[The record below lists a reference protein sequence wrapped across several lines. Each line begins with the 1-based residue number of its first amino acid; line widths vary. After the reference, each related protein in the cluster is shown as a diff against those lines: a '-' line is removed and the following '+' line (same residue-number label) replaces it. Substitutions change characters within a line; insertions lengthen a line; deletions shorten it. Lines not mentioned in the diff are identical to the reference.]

1 MRREAYSIESPVGY
15 TLARKSRNLSRN
27 DVESHMDQFVRD
39 YSMAIA
45 LALFA
50 LGVVLGRMLEVWS
63 KRMCWQFRLE
73 MQYEPAEYPGLKLPA
88 TELLTGLLFAGY
100 FLAVFS
106 FSAHDTENVLPSH
119 FWQYGRAIGHL
130 VLIALLVAATATDFR
145 EYIIP
150 EQITFPGTIFAIGL
164 AVFSGDVQLMHLWVD
179 WNQEIT
185 GFRGAYIPD
194 WIKESHHLHGLAW
207 SLAGLAA
214 GAGITWLVR
223 EISSRVLG
231 QEALGA
237 GDVTLMAMI
246 GAFLGWQ
253 PVVFVF
259 LLAPLGGIFAGLLA
273 RLIAKRSYIPF
284 GPYLSLSAI
293 AVLLGWRW
301 LWMLEIP
308 GTISIRRFFGDAP
321 GLGILGGIS
330 LVAFVGLLASV
341 RLYRSIP
348 TDRTVDGRPNED

>member
-1 MRREAYSIESPVGY
+1 
-15 TLARKSRNLSRN
+15 
-27 DVESHMDQFVRD
+27 MDQFVRE

-45 LALFA
+45 AALFA
-50 LGVVLGRMLEVWS
+50 VGVVLGRVLELWS
-63 KRMCWQFRLE
+63 KRMCRQFRLE
-73 MQYEPAEYPGLKLPA
+73 MKYEPVEYRGLKLPA

-100 FLAVFS
+100 FLAVFQ
-106 FSAHDTENVLPSH
+106 FGAHDTENVLPSH
-119 FWQYGRAIGHL
+119 FWKYGRAVGHF

-150 EQITFPGTIFAIGL
+150 EQITFPGTILGIGL
-164 AVFSGDVQLMHLWVD
+164 AVISGDVQLMHLWVD
-179 WNQEIT
+179 WNQEIP

-207 SLAGLAA
+207 SLAGLVA
-214 GAGITWLVR
+214 GAGITWVVR

-231 QEALGA
+231 QEALGS

-246 GAFLGWQ
+246 GSFVGWQ

-259 LLAPLGGIFAGLLA
+259 LLAPLGGIVAGLGV
-273 RLIAKRSYIPF
+273 RLIAKRTYIPY
-284 GPYLSLSAI
+284 GPYLAMSTI
-293 AVLLGWRW
+293 AVLFGWRW
-301 LWMLEIP
+301 LWMLEIS

-321 GLGILGGIS
+321 GLGILAGIS

-348 TDRTVDGRPNED
+348 TERDSASGPHEAESEDASENAEDMDAS